1 MKKLIVLFMAAVTGT
16 ALLAASGDSEKNA
29 VTVKVGGSAS
39 VTLVEEEIIAG
50 TNTSKVGVYYL
61 KTTLR
66 RGTAYTVW
74 IEGGDAAK
82 IGYWGISAYPYESFD
97 WGDDWDD
104 DWDGDWNDLNDDDF
118 NGSDDWGGGSTKDPP
133 EAEFS
138 ISGAQGDRQAIWM
151 AEDDWSSDDPSSWTY
166 YIKLTGAVGQST
178 TVNISVSPYGARNR
192 SEEITMVT
200 GGDSFSGYF
209 VENGFYYFTSELVAG
224 RKYFVRTQGANT
236 ARFDIQFVD
245 ADGLRIE
252 PDAGK
257 ASAGNAAYVVY
268 PDVTGDYTF
277 AVSNSAAEAGTQ
289 FSLVYEAY
297 PARSAEAHP
306 CADLYEGSWAVFQ
319 PGREV
324 ADPDFYDN
332 IIDERLFRVTAKA
345 GERWVCEAK
354 GADRP
359 IEMRFYGPAG
369 DILGRQT
376 SPGNGTFD
384 IRSGFDVP
392 ESGDYYIGVCDP
404 ALSPTDTVVCA
415 ETRLKAYRVEAADG
429 EPVAIQPT
437 AVQTNRIGDVTAVGA
452 KVGPYA
458 LNDRCWSQNFLISG
472 RKNLTYAFETKF
484 RNEESTTDFTLKA
497 ELFKVSGSVETKSML
512 LDGDDLTPG
521 KRVSFTANA
530 NATFL
535 LRLSVAEGK
544 ALDYPAFDLYSIGYD
559 LKNNAKLGT
568 LTVNTYPANLGS
580 WKFDKESTKY
590 TGETVS
596 LLVTADVEHKVK
608 FTTVNHLNVPAEQTF
623 TIAEAGGVHT
633 VTGRYY
639 DKYDPDDDTSA
650 GARTMTLGAS
660 LATANRTLWAN
671 PYDSKPADLA
681 DWFSFTAADGVYYNF
696 YLDKLSGDARMT
708 LYKSDATTPVSAAF
722 DGVTEIATLKLDD
735 YDGAGT
741 YYVCVKHGT
750 ETTNWV
756 DSAYAF
762 RASAAD
768 VGLVGFAKPT
778 ASAKKSAGTV
788 KVTVN
793 RTTDQGRIR
802 VRYAT
807 KAGTAV
813 PGRDYVAQSGILE
826 WGDGEKDAKTIEIE
840 LLPDLVSIKG
850 ETTAFTVEL
859 TTLDEAELQKGEYP
873 ATVDP
878 LAASCAVTLSSGGK
892 YASVEAAYAKS
903 KGKVATTK
911 TEQVPLHTGTFYGV
925 LAEDGTE
932 LTNGLPRIAS
942 VTVTAKDGGD
952 VSASVVIGGK
962 KYAFKGAGSW
972 DDVTNGFKRATL
984 SLAKGEGTMIVVLK
998 GGQTTDAAAWLA
1010 AGGIVEVEMDVPDA
1024 KGKGSQT
1031 GIRYIGEV
1039 YRQNAKIQGYLDA
1052 VAKFYGYYT
1061 VALVPE
1067 GVTGLDGIPA
1077 GNGYLTVKV
1086 DNKGTAKVAG
1096 LLADGTK
1103 VSVSVKAA
1111 AIVADTNSLL
1121 GVSMILPVFQSKSPY
1136 CFGGTLRLFAR
1147 PGATTVDPNKA
1158 DHQIV
1163 VDSTDALT
1171 WNNDNAALTYDNV
1184 SGWRI
1189 TCVPV
1194 GGWYDTVVNLEA
1206 YYIGYA
1212 LEVGTADITEFPSE
1226 LVADGYHIVT
1236 TVQPNGLPFA
1246 FSGDKVVVPKKKLV
1260 KVEGGLYNLVESINP
1275 CDVKINFKR
1284 ATGIVNGSFSVWSAN
1299 DELGKQK
1306 VVKGFK
1312 HNGVLLLLRD
1322 DFALMG
1328 DNVASV
1334 GFFTQKVTLQEMKIV
1349 RGREKNVKRKW
1360 TLSLPFNLL
1369 ATDSG
1374 DIDWWADDAG
1384 WNPDWGTEP
1393 QTPEE
1398 VK

>member
-1 MKKLIVLFMAAVTGT
+1 MKKLVVLFMAAVTGT
-16 ALLAASGDSEKNA
+16 ALLAASGDSEANA
-29 VTVKVGGSAS
+29 VSIKVGGSQA
-39 VTLVEEEIIAG
+39 VTLVEDADFAG
-50 TNTSKVGVYYL
+50 VKAGAYYL

-66 RGTAYTVW
+66 KGTAYIIW

-82 IGYWGISAYPYESFD
+82 IGYQGISAYPYEGSDWSGD
-97 WGDDWDD
+97 WGDDSGD
-104 DWDGDWNDLNDDDF
+104 DWSFDDSGDDWGGDW
-118 NGSDDWGGGSTKDPP
+118 GGGWGGGSTKDPP
-133 EAEFS
+133 TASFTD
-138 ISGAQGDRQAIWM
+138 SGVQGDRQAIWM

-166 YIKLTGAVGQST
+166 YIKLSGDIGQST
-178 TVNISVSPYGARNR
+178 TVSVSVSPYGARNR
-192 SEEITMVT
+192 PEEITMET
-200 GGDSFSGYF
+200 AANSFSGYF
-209 VENGFYYFTSELVAG
+209 VENGFFYFQSVLTAG
-224 RKYFVRTQGANT
+224 RKYFVRTQGGQKAEP
-236 ARFDIQFVD
+236 FDIQFVQ
-245 ADGLRIE
+245 ASGLRLE
-252 PDAGK
+252 PDTGK

-268 PDVTGDYTF
+268 PDVSGDFTF
-277 AVSNSAAEAGTQ
+277 AVSNSAEEAGTQ
-289 FSLVYEAY
+289 FGLVYEAY
-297 PARSAEAHP
+297 PARSVASHP
-306 CADLYEGSWAVFQ
+306 STNIFEGTWVKFR

-332 IIDERLFRVTAKA
+332 IIDERLFRVTARA
-345 GERWVCEAK
+345 GERWVCDAM

-359 IEMRFYGPAG
+359 IEMRFYGPSG
-369 DILGRQT
+369 EILGSQA
-376 SPGNGTFD
+376 SPGNGAFD
-384 IRSGFDVP
+384 VRSGFDVP

-429 EPVAIQPT
+429 EPVEIQPK
-437 AVQTNRIGDVTAVGA
+437 AVATNEIADVTAVGT
-452 KVGPYA
+452 KVGPCV

-472 RKNLTYAFETKF
+472 RKNITYAFATKGEAPT
-484 RNEESTTDFTLKA
+484 NLTLKA
-497 ELFKVSGSVETKSML
+497 ELFKMSGTTEIRSPL
-512 LDGDDLTPG
+512 LDGNDLTPG
-521 KRVSFTANA
+521 KRVAFTANA

-544 ALDYPAFDLYSIGYD
+544 ALDFPSFELYSVGCD
-559 LKNNAKLGT
+559 LKKGGKLGT
-568 LTVNTYPANLGS
+568 LTVNTYPGNFGG
-580 WKFDKESTKY
+580 WKLDNESTKY

-596 LLVTADVEHKVK
+596 ILVTADVEHKVK
-608 FTTVNHLNVPAEQTF
+608 FSSASDFTAPGERKF
-623 TIAEAGGVHT
+623 TIAGMGGVT
-633 VTGRYY
+633 NVTGRYY
-639 DKYDPDDDTSA
+639 DRYDPEDDTA
-650 GARTMTLGAS
+650 DGAKLMMLGAS
-660 LATANRTLWAN
+660 LSTRNRTLWADV
-671 PYDSKPADLA
+671 YDGNKADPA
-681 DWFSFTAADGVYYNF
+681 DWFAFAAVEGVYYNF

-708 LYKSDATTPVSAAF
+708 IYKPDAKTPISPAF
-722 DGVTEIATLKLDD
+722 DGVTEVAALQLDD
-735 YDGAGT
+735 YGGAGT

-762 RASAAD
+762 KASAAD
-768 VGLVGFAKPT
+768 VGLVGFAKTT

-793 RTTDQGRIR
+793 RTTDEGHIR

-807 KAGTAV
+807 KADTAV
-813 PGRDYVAQSGILE
+813 PGKDYVAQSGILE
-826 WGDGEKDAKTIEIE
+826 WGDGEKDAKTVEIE
-840 LLPDLVSIKG
+840 LLPDLVARKG
-850 ETTAFTVEL
+850 ETTVFSVVL
-859 TTLDEAELQKGEYP
+859 TALAEAELQKGEYP

-878 LAASCAVTLSSGGK
+878 LAASCTVTLSSGGK
-892 YASVEAAYAKS
+892 YASIEAAYAKS

-911 TEQVPLHTGTFYGV
+911 TEQVPLNTGTFYGV
-925 LAEDGTE
+925 LDEDGTE

-972 DDVTNGFKRATL
+972 EDVTNGLKRVTL
-984 SLAKGEGTMIVVLK
+984 PISKGTGTMTVVLQ
-998 GGQTTDAAAWLA
+998 GGRTDDEGAWMA
-1010 AGGIVEVEMDVPDA
+1010 AGGSVEVEMDVPDV
-1024 KGKGSQT
+1024 KGKGSQAD
-1031 GIRYIGEV
+1031 IRYIGRV
-1039 YRQNAKIQGYLDA
+1039 YRQNAKIQDYLTT

-1067 GVTGLDGIPA
+1067 GVTSLDGIPA

-1086 DNKGTAKVAG
+1086 DAKGTAKVAG

-1111 AIVADTNSLL
+1111 AVVADTNSVL
-1121 GVSMILPVFQSKSPY
+1121 GVSMVLPVFQSKSPY

-1147 PGATTVDPNKA
+1147 PGATTVDPNKT

-1163 VDSTDALT
+1163 VDSTDTLT

-1184 SGWRI
+1184 SGWRL

-1212 LEVGTADITEFPSE
+1212 LAVGTADITEFPSE
-1226 LVADGYHIVT
+1226 LVSDGYHIVT

-1246 FSGDKVVVPKKKLV
+1246 FNGDKVAVPKKKLV
-1260 KVEGGLYNLVESINP
+1260 KNESKLYNLVDSINP
-1275 CDVKINFKR
+1275 CDVKIKFKR

-1328 DNVASV
+1328 DNVASA
-1334 GFFTQKVTLQEMKIV
+1334 GFFTQKVTLQETKIV
-1349 RGREKNVKRKW
+1349 KGREKNVKRKW

-1369 ATDSG
+1369 ATDPG

-1384 WNPDWGTEP
+1384 WNPDWGAEP
-1393 QTPEE
+1393 QEPEE
-1398 VK
+1398 MQ